1 MNFVAADIL
10 ARLEA
15 IGEQDDDGL
24 DIGDTALLL
33 AKLDLPAN
41 DLAAYRAELS
51 LIAADL
57 GAAARGA
64 DTLPERTAAL
74 SQTLY
79 QQHEYQGDVKTYD
92 DPQNANLMRV
102 IDRRKGLPVALGI
115 LLIHAARSQGWR
127 ISGLN
132 FPGHFLL
139 RLTKSGEHAVIDPFD
154 AARRLGEGDLRQ
166 LIRRVHGRAVPLQ
179 AEFMHPVS
187 DRSILLRLQNN
198 IKLRALGEGNQGRA
212 IDILQSIILI
222 APGKAELLA
231 ELALLEA
238 AGGHLMSALQRLD
251 RFLQRHPEP
260 TDAAKILSL
269 KERLNRNLN

>member
-10 ARLEA
+10 TRLEA
-15 IGEQDDDGL
+15 IGEQDDDVL

-79 QQHEYQGDVKTYD
+79 QQHEYQGDVKSYD

-115 LLIHAARSQGWR
+115 LVIHAARSQGWD

-154 AARRLGEGDLRQ
+154 AARLLGEGDLQQ
-166 LIRRVHGRAVPLQ
+166 LIHRVHGRAVPLQ
-179 AEFMHPVS
+179 AEFMRPVS

-198 IKLRALGEGNQGRA
+198 IKLRALNEGDQGRA
-212 IDILQSIILI
+212 IDILQSITLI
-222 APGKAELLA
+222 APGNAELLA

-260 TDAAKILSL
+260 TGAAKILSL
-269 KERLNRNLN
+269 KERLNRSLN